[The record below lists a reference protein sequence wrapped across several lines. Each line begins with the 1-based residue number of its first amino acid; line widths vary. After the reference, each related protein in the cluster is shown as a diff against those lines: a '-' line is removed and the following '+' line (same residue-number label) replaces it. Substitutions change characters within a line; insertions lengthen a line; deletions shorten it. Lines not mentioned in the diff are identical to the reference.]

1 MGERLEKMSIDVYQL
16 KLKTYIYI
24 CHLLEKPN
32 IYKFLILIDRY
43 QRIKYNLII

>member
-24 CHLLEKPN
+24 FAIFWKN
-32 IYKFLILIDRY
+32 QIYISF
-43 QRIKYNLII
+43 